1 MLEAF
6 TFVLWVTFFYCFF
19 SFDVTKLPASDIV
32 TATDQSD
39 HSNVPADCGLDTS
52 TGLES
57 VTTPTNQSPAATPTS
72 SPPVTTVLDTSTNNL
87 PETTPTYDE
96 PNPTPNKSPGATP
109 TYDVI
114 QTNQLLEAPPAFCPT
129 HTTTPTLQPSPM
141 EQPLS
146 IATSAVSPNP
156 AATSPAAIVVETM
169 RPIHG
174 KRFRE

>member
-1 MLEAF
+1 M
-6 TFVLWVTFFYCFF
+6 
-19 SFDVTKLPASDIV
+19 TKLPASDIV

-39 HSNVPADCGLDTS
+39 HSNVPADCEVDTS
-52 TGLES
+52 TGQES
-57 VTTPTNQSPAATPTS
+57 VTTPTNQSPATTPTGPS
-72 SPPVTTVLDTSTNNL
+72 PVTTLLDTSTNNF
-87 PETTPTYDE
+87 PEATPTYDE
-96 PNPTPNKSPGATP
+96 PNPTPIKSPGATP

-114 QTNQLLEAPPAFCPT
+114 QTNQLPEAPPTFCPT

-156 AATSPAAIVVETM
+156 AATSPAAIVVETK